1 MYHYLEH
8 LQKREQMETTLV
20 KGLSLLEVLANS
32 PSFSG
37 VTELAKQLNITK
49 SNAHRL
55 LQTLVACGYA
65 RNLGQSGRYE
75 LSMKL
80 WQLGSMVINRLDLKT
95 IGAEYVGSLSQ
106 VTGETVHLSILEGTE
121 VVYID
126 KVDSPQPVRAYSHVG
141 GRAPAH
147 CVATGKALLAY
158 ASAQLIEEIS
168 LQLAPITPKT
178 FTSPRGLIAEME
190 SIRTNGY
197 AVNKGE
203 WREGV
208 CGVAAPIWDASGRV
222 CAAIGI
228 SGPADRFK
236 SRRIKQLA
244 PTVIDVARQISAR
257 LGYVPQANGAA
268 NHPPAVLP
276 AA

>member
-1 MYHYLEH
+1 
-8 LQKREQMETTLV
+8 METTLV
-20 KGLSLLEVLANS
+20 KGLMLLEALANS
-32 PSFSG
+32 PSSSG

-65 RNLGQSGRYE
+65 RNFGRSGRYE
-75 LSMKL
+75 LSMKM
-80 WQLGSMVINRLDLKT
+80 WQLGSVAISRLDLKT
-95 IGAEYVGSLSQ
+95 IGAEYVSSLSQ
-106 VTGETVHLSILEGTE
+106 ITGDTVHLSILEAME

-126 KVDSPQPVRAYSHVG
+126 KVDSPQPVRAYSRVG

-158 ASAQLIEEIS
+158 ASAPLIEAIS
-168 LQLAPITPKT
+168 LQLSPITPKT
-178 FTSPRGLIAEME
+178 IASPQRLIAELQ
-190 SIRTNGY
+190 SIRSNGY
-197 AVNKGE
+197 AVNHGE

-208 CGVAAPIWDASGRV
+208 CGLAAPIWDASGRV

-236 SRRIKQLA
+236 PRRVKQLA
-244 PTVIDVARQISAR
+244 PSVIEVARQVSER
-257 LGYVPQANGAA
+257 LGFMPKRDSAA
-268 NHPPAVLP
+268 DHSPTLLCA
-276 AA
+276 